1 LIDDNKDR
9 IIQGQYS
16 VKENQ
21 LFLVTKNEFSIIK
34 LNKVI
39 PNKHTNPVVL
49 EKIIANNENLNL
61 KDKIVFTDSDKDIY
75 FIFKSVDKE
84 ILTQSKLY
92 YKINKEGWRQFNQP
106 RSLKISPLE
115 RGDYTLSIKVINEDG
130 YEGYLKNPIKFKVI
144 GPFI

>member
-92 YKINKEGWRQFNQP
+92 YKINKEGWRPFNQP

-130 YEGYLKNPIKFKVI
+130 YEGYLKIL
-144 GPFI
+144 